1 MARRV
6 RGVLVM
12 FEDGGG
18 EGAAA
23 AAAAVVAERAERRE
37 RREIGMCILSLLGR
51 GSIRRK

>member
-1 MARRV
+1 
-6 RGVLVM
+6 M

-18 EGAAA
+18 EGAA